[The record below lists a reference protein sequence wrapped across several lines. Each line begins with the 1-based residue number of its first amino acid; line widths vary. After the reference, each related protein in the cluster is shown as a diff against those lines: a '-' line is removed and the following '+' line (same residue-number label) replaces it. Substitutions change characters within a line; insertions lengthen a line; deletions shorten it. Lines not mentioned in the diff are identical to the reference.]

1 MTGDSPAVLPLTRE
15 LCAIAT
21 NVVADANERLL
32 ATLARELPFVVH
44 RYPSGAEHNGWQVP
58 RKWIVERA
66 TISRDG
72 KVVFDG
78 TVHPLALAMYSRP
91 FRGRLTLEELKAHIV
106 TNPEQPDAHMFHSI
120 WQIRGWAADW
130 AFCMPHDIFRTLT
143 PGLYDVDLA
152 VRYEDGE
159 MPVAVYEHKGRSER
173 TIVFNTNT
181 CHPTQANDG
190 FCAVA
195 MLVRLFQWLAG
206 RETYYS
212 YRLVLGP
219 EHLGSTFYTRDLG
232 RQGMERLVAGIFAEM
247 PGNAAPICVTS
258 SFLGK
263 QRIDLACRNAVRRS
277 RLGTRLA
284 GWREGCGN
292 DETVWEAP
300 GNEVPFVE
308 MTRAITPD
316 RPYPEYHSSNDNPD
330 LMDAELV
337 AEFLCVLRDIVDIV
351 EHDSRLYRHFDG
363 LICLSNPAY
372 DLYFERHDPTI
383 DKGLTDED
391 ERWGHL
397 LDSLLRYFD
406 GSLTVLEIAEKHGL
420 PFRPLHD
427 YLQRFVAKGLVT
439 MEFAPIERVPISRAR
454 PR

>member
-1 MTGDSPAVLPLTRE
+1 MNADPADILPLTRE

-21 NVVADANERLL
+21 NVVADANERML
-32 ATLARELPFVVH
+32 ACLARELPFEVR
-44 RYPSGAEHNGWQVP
+44 RYPTGSEHNGWLVP
-58 RKWIVERA
+58 PKWIVERA
-66 TISRDG
+66 TIARDG
-72 KVVFDG
+72 ATVFDG
-78 TVHPLALAMYSRP
+78 TMHPLALAMYSRP
-91 FRGRLTLEELKAHIV
+91 FSGRLTLDELKAHIV
-106 TNPEQPDAHMFHSI
+106 TNPEQPGACMFHSV
-120 WQIRGWAADW
+120 WQIRSWAADW
-130 AFCMPHDIFRTLT
+130 AFCMPYDVFRTLAL
-143 PGLYDVDLA
+143 GDYDIDLA

-159 MPVAVYEHKGRSER
+159 MPVATYDHKGRSER

-195 MLVRLFQWLAG
+195 MLVRLFQWLHG

-232 RQGMERLVAGIFAEM
+232 RDGMERIVAGIFAEM
-247 PGNAAPICVTS
+247 PGNRAPVCVTS
-258 SFLGK
+258 TFRGGH
-263 QRIDLACRNAVRRS
+263 RIDLACRNAVRQS
-277 RLGTRLA
+277 RLGARLA

-330 LMDAELV
+330 LMDPEMV
-337 AEFLCVLRDIVDIV
+337 GEFFSILQEIV
-351 EHDSRLYRHFDG
+351 ETLERDSRLHRHFDG

-372 DLYFERHDPTI
+372 DLYFERHDPAI
-383 DKGLTDED
+383 EKALTDED

-397 LDSLLRYFD
+397 LDSLMRYFD
-406 GSLTVLEIAEKHGL
+406 GSVTILEIAERHGL
-420 PFRPLHD
+420 PFRPLYD
-427 YLQRFVAKGLVT
+427 YLQRFATKGLVSL
-439 MEFAPIERVPISRAR
+439 EFA
-454 PR
+454 